1 MCILNINMVYTY
13 MALNWRL
20 NIDMGTILTSSVLLT
35 DTSQN
40 GKLSETHWTSFE
52 QIANLYIYEVT
63 REILQGIYF
72 WAHTN
77 ARTWHKKGREF

>member
-1 MCILNINMVYTY
+1 MMIYKVSRRVNVFIWPRILVGAWVIMCILNINMVYTY

-40 GKLSETHWTSFE
+40 GKLSETH
-52 QIANLYIYEVT
+52 
-63 REILQGIYF
+63 
-72 WAHTN
+72 
-77 ARTWHKKGREF
+77 